1 MFGLKTADA
10 QSGMDMTKEQILK
23 KIAMEL
29 DYAVEQSLR
38 SETEETFMFYEGKKN
53 ELVWI
58 RKMIEN
64 LEEVE

>member
-1 MFGLKTADA
+1 
-10 QSGMDMTKEQILK
+10 MTKEQIMK

-38 SETEETFMFYEGKKN
+38 SETEEMFMFYEGKKN

-58 RKMIEN
+58 RRMLEN
-64 LEEVE
+64 LEAGGE